1 MKVRLVLLTLII
13 PAPALTAETRVSVPS
28 DPTAQFFV
36 VGKGDSGSQR
46 TIMFVCFAVETLR
59 MKSTARCAWLAA
71 CTSKALSLC
80 KRSIQCAM

>member
-1 MKVRLVLLTLII
+1 MKVRLVLLTRLI

-46 TIMFVCFAVETLR
+46 TIVTKRVGSSGTYSKRLYH
-59 MKSTARCAWLAA
+59 CADSNVQYLG
-71 CTSKALSLC
+71 TEDS
-80 KRSIQCAM
+80 